1 MQGTSRTALA
11 VIVAALALIVSAGA
25 GATASLMIT
34 GKQIKDGSVTTKDVK
49 NRSLK
54 VKDLSAKARNKL
66 RGATGPAGPRGATG
80 ATGAT
85 GPAGP
90 AGPTGLQGL
99 QGLPGLDGLPGV
111 PGLPGLSGFEV
122 ITETVSIGGFGAS
135 DSVTGTCP
143 TDKVA
148 ISATA
153 GYAAPLSGLLSQVT
167 RTSETEFTAEGLNGL
182 PVAHLLTLDVV
193 CATVAD

>member
-99 QGLPGLDGLPGV
+99 QGV
-111 PGLPGLSGFEV
+111 PGLPGVSGFEV
-122 ITETVSIGGFGAS
+122 ITETVSIGGLGAS

-143 TDKVA
+143 ADKVA

-153 GYAAPLSGLLSQVT
+153 GYAAPLAGLLSQVI
-167 RTSETEFTAEGLNGL
+167 RTSETAFTASGLNSL

>member
-1 MQGTSRTALA
+1 MQGSSRTALA
-11 VIVAALALIVSAGA
+11 VVVAALALIVSAGA
-25 GATASLMIT
+25 GATASLLVT
-34 GKQIKDGSVTTKDVK
+34 GKQIKDGTVTTKDVK

-54 VKDLSAKARNKL
+54 VKDLSPKAKAKL

-99 QGLPGLDGLPGV
+99 
-111 PGLPGLSGFEV
+111 PGLPGLPGVSGFEV
-122 ITETVSIGGFGAS
+122 ITETVPVPGLGSE
-135 DSVTGTCP
+135 SVSAACP
-143 TDKVA
+143 AGKKA

-153 GYAAPLSGLLSQVT
+153 GYAAPLAGLLSQVT
-167 RTSETEFTAEGLNGL
+167 RTSDSAFTASGLNGL
-182 PVAHLLTLDVV
+182 VGSQVLTLDVV
-193 CATVAD
+193 CATIPD

>member
-1 MQGTSRTALA
+1 MQGSSRTALA
-11 VIVAALALIVSAGA
+11 VVVAALALIVSAAA
-25 GATASLMIT
+25 GATASLLIT
-34 GKQIKDGSVTTKDVK
+34 GKQIKDGTVTTKDVK

-54 VKDLSAKARNKL
+54 VKDLSPKAKAKL

-90 AGPTGLQGL
+90 TGL
-99 QGLPGLDGLPGV
+99 QGLPGL

-122 ITETVSIGGFGAS
+122 VSQSVPMGLLAGVPTEVTGACPGGKKAIAATGGF
-135 DSVTGTCP
+135 
-143 TDKVA
+143 
-148 ISATA
+148 SAPA
-153 GYAAPLSGLLSQVT
+153 FGLLSQVT
-167 RTSETEFTAEGLNGL
+167 RTSDSQFKAVGL
-182 PVAHLLTLDVV
+182 PSIPGISETLTLDVV

>member
-90 AGPTGLQGL
+90 TGPTGLQ
-99 QGLPGLDGLPGV
+99 GLPGV
-111 PGLPGLSGFEV
+111 PGLPGVSGFEV
-122 ITETVSIGGFGAS
+122 ITETVSISAL
-135 DSVTGTCP
+135 DDGTATAECP
-143 TDKVA
+143 SGKKA
-148 ISATA
+148 ISATS
-153 GYAAPLSGLLSQVT
+153 GYLAAPVVSLDNLFSQVA
-167 RTSETEFTAEGLNGL
+167 RTSDSAFSASGFNGL
-182 PVAHLLTLDVV
+182 VGTHDLTLEIV

>member
-1 MQGTSRTALA
+1 MHGKSRTALA
-11 VIVAALALIVSAGA
+11 VVIAALALIISAGA

-54 VKDLSAKARNKL
+54 AKDFSAKAKSKL
-66 RGATGPAGPRGATG
+66 RGPAGPAGPAGPRGATG
-80 ATGAT
+80 ATG
-85 GPAGP
+85 PAG
-90 AGPTGLQGL
+90 ATGLQGL

-111 PGLPGLSGFEV
+111 PGLPGLSGFEIV
-122 ITETVSIGGFGAS
+122 PATVSIAGFGAS

-143 TDKVA
+143 AGKKA

-153 GYAAPLSGLLSQVT
+153 GYAAPLAGLLSQVT
-167 RTSETEFTAEGLNGL
+167 RTSETAFTARGLNAL

-193 CATVAD
+193 CATIPD